1 MHSRYANK
9 LKFEVRDWARGI
21 LALPNAVII
30 DTESTGFGPGAEIV
44 SIAVVSPTG
53 ETLLDTLIKPV
64 MPIPQ
69 DVTDIHG
76 ITNGDVEHAELWR
89 DVYPIVGGLLTVNP
103 VVSYNAEFE
112 IRMLEQSNK
121 RYELP
126 PFEWASFDCAMKEYA
141 AFAGQWN
148 AKRNDW
154 KWHKL
159 AAACAAMRV
168 ETINAHDA
176 EADALA
182 TLGLLKAL
190 AAWSPA

>member
-1 MHSRYANK
+1 MHSRYSNK
-9 LKFEVRDWARGI
+9 LKFQARDWARKF
-21 LALPNAVII
+21 LATPGAVII

-44 SIAVVSPTG
+44 SLAVVSPTG
-53 ETLLDTLIKPV
+53 ETLLDTLVKPV
-64 MPIPQ
+64 MPIPEEAT
-69 DVTDIHG
+69 DVHG
-76 ITNGDVEHAELWR
+76 ITNADVEHAQLWR
-89 DVYPIVGGLLTVNP
+89 DVYPIIGGLLTANP

-112 IRMLEQSNK
+112 IRMLMQSNK

-126 PFEWASFDCAMKEYA
+126 PIEWASFDCAMLMYA

-159 AAACAAMRV
+159 GAACAAMRV
-168 ETINAHDA
+168 QTINAHDA